1 MDRRVTIDATDH
13 FGWIMDEQQ
22 ILIRIIESGWAQ
34 CVTVLQEDSGVLA
47 TALIAGL
54 VGSATHCVGMC
65 GPFVISQVT
74 SRMEKLPLE
83 KMSEL
88 RRLTGAALLPYQF
101 GRLTTYTLL
110 GVMAGFFADSI
121 TVLTKIWWL
130 GPMLLLCAALFFLVF
145 GVIGLVPHL
154 AGLFPN
160 VAGGN
165 AAGAW
170 WNRVVGDRI
179 KPLFGAPFGWRGYL
193 LGIML
198 GFIPCGLIYGAL
210 VLAAAGGNVLTGGF
224 VMAVFGLGTVPML
237 FATGVIGQ
245 YATRRFRAFMAPVGR
260 GLMVVNAII
269 LAMLAFHQIG

>member
-1 MDRRVTIDATDH
+1 
-13 FGWIMDEQQ
+13 MDEQQ

-34 CVTVLQEDSGVLA
+34 CATVLQQDSGVLA

-83 KMSEL
+83 KMSEF

-121 TVLTKIWWL
+121 TVLTKVWWL
-130 GPMLLLCAALFFLVF
+130 GPVLLLCAAMFFLVF

-154 AGLFPN
+154 AGLLPN
-160 VAGGN
+160 MAGGN
-165 AAGAW
+165 SAGAW
-170 WNRVVGDRI
+170 WNRMVGDRI

-193 LGIML
+193 LGMML

-210 VLAAAGGNVLTGGF
+210 VLAAAGGNALTGGF

-245 YATRRFRAFMAPVGR
+245 YAFRRFRAFMAPVGR
-260 GLMVVNAII
+260 GLMVVNAVI

>member
-1 MDRRVTIDATDH
+1 
-13 FGWIMDEQQ
+13 MDEQQ

-34 CVTVLQEDSGVLA
+34 CATVLQQDSGVLA

-83 KMSEL
+83 KMSEF

-121 TVLTKIWWL
+121 TVLTKVWWL
-130 GPMLLLCAALFFLVF
+130 GPVLLLCAAMFFLVF

-154 AGLFPN
+154 AGLFSN
-160 VAGGN
+160 MAGGN
-165 AAGAW
+165 TTGAW
-170 WNRVVGDRI
+170 WNRMVGDRI

-193 LGIML
+193 LGMML

-210 VLAAAGGNVLTGGF
+210 VLAAAGGNALTGGF

-260 GLMVVNAII
+260 GLMVVNAVI